1 MSNGMQK
8 TMKQTKPQKSTTTVR
23 LGADTIYFLD
33 KYKKLTRIPYGEII
47 DTAIIEYQAKHEE
60 NITNLVKAKERVTKL
75 MKNIRKQT

>member
-1 MSNGMQK
+1 MSTGMNK
-8 TMKQTKPQKSTTTVR
+8 IMKQTKPLKTVTTVR
-23 LGADTIYFLD
+23 LGADTVYFLD
-33 KYKKLTRIPYGEII
+33 RYKKLTRMPYGEII

>member
-23 LGADTIYFLD
+23 LGADTVYFLD
-33 KYKKLTRIPYGEII
+33 RYKKLTRMSYGDTI
-47 DTAIIEYQAKHEE
+47 DTAILDYQAKHEE
-60 NITNLVKAKERVTKL
+60 NITEIIKAKERVAKL